1 MLLFNGELLPDDRLY
16 SVLEQL
22 KDFCCQAVESGRPDA
37 KQVIHA
43 CSRLSDNIKNGYFDH
58 IITPLLSKGRFTKT
72 QLEEAVTYFQKE
84 HMEFKY
90 RTELGI
96 LEEAL
101 DPLVMPSGIT
111 IQRSYVPLGVLLHIA
126 AGNAEGLPFYSV
138 IEGLLAGNVNLLKL
152 PSADDGLSVLLLR
165 ELIKEEPALAPYIAV
180 FDIPSTDTPLL
191 KKLEEPADA
200 IVVWGSDT
208 AVRAARQLAKPST
221 RVISWGHK
229 LSFAYLTLDA
239 DQKELRG
246 LASHICE
253 TNQLLCSSC
262 QGIFVDTDDMADI
275 RTVGIQFLRL
285 LEEERATRPALPIG
299 IRGKISLSLYNEE
312 LEAGASHRELLRG
325 KGASVILSGDSS
337 PELSYLFGNC
347 WIKPL
352 PRSRIV
358 RALRPSSGLL
368 QTIGLLCS
376 PEDRG
381 FLSGQLIRAGAV
393 RITCVSDMSRTI
405 PGEAH
410 DGEYALR
417 RYTRLAETEY
427 PSLEGF

>member
-1 MLLFNGELLPDDRLY
+1 MLLFNGELLPDDRLH
-16 SVLEQL
+16 SVLDHL
-22 KDFCCQAVESGRPDA
+22 ADFCCQAVEAGRPDA
-37 KQVIHA
+37 GRIIHA
-43 CSRLSDNIKNGYFDH
+43 CSRLSDSIKEGRYDH
-58 IITPLLSKGRFTKT
+58 IIAPLLSKGSFTKT
-72 QLEEAVTYFQKE
+72 QLDEAVVYFQRE
-84 HMEFKY
+84 HMELKY
-90 RTELGI
+90 RTELGL
-96 LEEAL
+96 LEETL
-101 DPLVMPSGIT
+101 EPLTMPSGIT
-111 IQRSYVPLGVLLHIA
+111 VQRRYVPLGVLFHIA

-165 ELIKEEPALAPYIAV
+165 ELIRAEPALAPYIAV
-180 FDIPSTDTPLL
+180 FDIPSADTPLL

-200 IVVWGSDT
+200 IVVWGGDT

-221 RVISWGHK
+221 QVISWGHK

-239 DQKELRG
+239 DLIKLRG

-262 QGIFVDTDDMADI
+262 QGIFVDTDDMTDI
-275 RTVGIQFLRL
+275 KAVGIRFLRL
-285 LEEERATRPALPIG
+285 LEEERASRPALPIG
-299 IRGKISLSLYNEE
+299 IRGKLSLSLYNEE
-312 LEAGASHRELLRG
+312 LEADTSHREILRG
-325 KGASVILSGDSS
+325 NGASVILSGDSS

-352 PRSRIV
+352 PRSGIIK
-358 RALRPSSGLL
+358 ALRPSKGYL
-368 QTIGLLCS
+368 QTVGLLCS
-376 PEDRG
+376 PKDRR
-381 FLSGQLIRAGAV
+381 FLSDQFVKAGAV
-393 RITCVSDMSRTI
+393 RITCISDMSRSI

-427 PSLEGF
+427 PSFAEY